1 MSYKS
6 GCKDWLSSR
15 WSSEEQF
22 NPSWSYIHIQTKWVP
37 VLVQRGWCSWS
48 MLYILAFIQ
57 NSIDVRTTKMSCKW
71 LTCFIFCNCWF
82 HLINP
87 GGRTSWR
94 GAATVVVTTIVN
106 YKIIQISKKR
116 ERGSFSNLT
125 TLLWK
130 WWRGNAS
137 VRLISLVDCASCG
150 HPGGEQNWGEEPEIF
165 CHRYFSNTARVNF
178 FLNRTQLGLLVSPPK
193 VRAFLI

>member
-71 LTCFIFCNCWF
+71 LTCFIFCNFWF

-87 GGRTSWR
+87 VGRTSWR
-94 GAATVVVTTIVN
+94 GAATN
-106 YKIIQISKKR
+106 SGCYNDSEPQACSNWQKKR
-116 ERGSFSNLT
+116 EALFSKSK

-130 WWRGNAS
+130 WWRGKAG

-150 HPGGEQNWGEEPEIF
+150 HPGCEQNWGEEPDEIF
-165 CHRYFSNTARVNF
+165 CLRWFSDTARVIF
-178 FLNRTQLGLLVSPPK
+178 F
-193 VRAFLI
+193 